1 MDIFTVWVVALS
13 EVGIFVLGYI
23 LGFPAGRKSVFR
35 EAKSNQKNG
44 DLK

>member
-1 MDIFTVWVVALS
+1 MDIFTIWVVALS

-23 LGFPAGRKSVFR
+23 LGFPAGRRAAFR
-35 EAKSNQKNG
+35 EARANQTYG